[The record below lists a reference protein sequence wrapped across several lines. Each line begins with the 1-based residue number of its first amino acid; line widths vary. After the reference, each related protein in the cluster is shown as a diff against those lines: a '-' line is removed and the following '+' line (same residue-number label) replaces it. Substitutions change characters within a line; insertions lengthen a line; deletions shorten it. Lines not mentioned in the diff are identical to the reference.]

1 MSVNKVCDACG
12 ESQHEDEFEA
22 KICNGCASKI
32 RESAPFASTII
43 ARDAIALL
51 REVFYARLPLGT
63 RVDDAICEVDTSI
76 YDRVHSFLAAQQAPV
91 A

>member
-1 MSVNKVCDACG
+1 MDYCGDCLLSDVCADDYPG
-12 ESQHEDEFEA
+12 VG
-22 KICNGCASKI
+22 NGPPCAS
-32 RESAPFASTII
+32 RPVESAPSASTII